1 MPEDLAQR
9 GASQPGAVRSEP
21 CARCGG
27 DADFDI
33 ASLWLC
39 IDCYHIA
46 GSTCAGIGR
55 PVVAAAATT
64 ATSTATPSAT
74 PSAATGGGLGAVDQ
88 VC

>member
-1 MPEDLAQR
+1 MDGRCDHGPVTGSHA
-9 GASQPGAVRSEP
+9 
-21 CARCGG
+21 CTRCGG

-33 ASLWLC
+33 AALWLC

-55 PVVAAAATT
+55 TPVEGSEPAG
-64 ATSTATPSAT
+64 SA
-74 PSAATGGGLGAVDQ
+74 PGNQ

>member
-1 MPEDLAQR
+1 MPGR
-9 GASQPGAVRSEP
+9 CHHGPVTGSQA

-33 ASLWLC
+33 AALWLC
-39 IDCYHIA
+39 MDCYHIA

-55 PVVAAAATT
+55 PPAEGSEPAGDA
-64 ATSTATPSAT
+64 P
-74 PSAATGGGLGAVDQ
+74 GNQ